1 MKVSEGF
8 MLKVL
13 NGEFRGRV
21 FPLQDSLDIGSGD
34 DCGLRLRDASVS
46 SSHARLQREGDEVV
60 IEDLGSSRGTY
71 LNDKSV
77 ERAHLKKGDLLRIGR
92 THLSVISRGRGA
104 EGDGASGNF
113 SEEGSSTDTR
123 LLQRARSAEAR
134 KVQLEKAR
142 ARLTRENEELQEKLA
157 LEDARRRELER
168 RLGDPGQESDG
179 LGSVASPKTF

>member
-8 MLKVL
+8 MLRVL

-21 FPLQDSLDIGSGD
+21 FPLQDSLDIGSGG

-92 THLSVISRGRGA
+92 THLSVISRGRGSQ
-104 EGDGASGNF
+104 GDGTSGNS
-113 SEEGSSTDTR
+113 SEEGLPIDTR
-123 LLQRARSAEAR
+123 LLHRARLAEAR

-142 ARLTRENEELQEKLA
+142 ARLTREN
-157 LEDARRRELER
+157 
-168 RLGDPGQESDG
+168 
-179 LGSVASPKTF
+179 